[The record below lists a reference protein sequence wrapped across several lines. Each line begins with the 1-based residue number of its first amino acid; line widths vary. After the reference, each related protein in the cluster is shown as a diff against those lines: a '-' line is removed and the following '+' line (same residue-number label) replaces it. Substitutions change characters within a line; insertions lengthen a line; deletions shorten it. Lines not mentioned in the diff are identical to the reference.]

1 MKQAQNEQFIELQN
15 ELKELK
21 KVIAQRD
28 RQIKEQDA
36 QINKQGGIIDKQEG
50 IINKQE
56 VIIGKKD
63 IIISEKD
70 DKISRLTYFLEQLKR
85 MTFGQ
90 KSERFKNPD
99 QLELFTEE
107 VLEAKKKELIE
118 EIEITIK
125 KRKGYEGKHP
135 GREPLPK
142 DLPVEEVV
150 LEPTEDVTGMV
161 RIREEITEELHIKPA
176 YLFIRRIIRPIYITK
191 PDENNKQRQVIA
203 ELSRPIPK
211 IIAGSSL
218 LSYLIVNKYV
228 FHLPIHRQLQ
238 QLKLMGITLNASTVE
253 NWIRLTS
260 ELLEILYKVHRQ
272 KVQQSP
278 YLQMDESPIQVMDR
292 ETKGKTKRGY
302 MWVSNAVRE
311 LSVLF
316 EYAPSR
322 SQSLPNQFLDQY
334 RGILQTD
341 GYAAYDVAIRKHKIL
356 HIGCWAHAR
365 RYFEKALSND
375 KARATAVMLLIQE
388 LYKVEEI
395 SKEQNETVE
404 QRYQR
409 RLKESL
415 PILNQIGKYIT
426 DHRKD
431 VLPSSPIGKAFNYC
445 VERWDN
451 LMNYLQNGM
460 IEIDNNR
467 VENAIRPLALGR
479 KNYLFAGNHEFAQFT
494 AIYYSFF
501 ATCKLNDINPYDWFA
516 YVIENINE
524 TKTSQLENLLPQN
537 IDKSLLLETKLTV

>member
-1 MKQAQNEQFIELQN
+1 MKQAQNNLFIEQQN

-21 KVIAQRD
+21 KVLAQQD
-28 RQIKEQDA
+28 QLIQKQDQQIQKQDQQIYKLESSIIQKED
-36 QINKQGGIIDKQEG
+36 E
-50 IINKQE
+50 
-56 VIIGKKD
+56 
-63 IIISEKD
+63 
-70 DKISRLTYFLEQLKR
+70 ISRLKHLVEQLKR

-90 KSERFKNPD
+90 KSERFENPD
-99 QLELFTEE
+99 QLDLFPKE
-107 VLEAKKKELIE
+107 VLDQKEKELIE
-118 EIEITIK
+118 EVEVIIK
-125 KRKGYEGKHP
+125 KRKSYDGKHP

-142 DLPVEEVV
+142 DLPVEEVI

-161 RIREEITEELHIKPA
+161 RIREEITDELHIKPA

-211 IIAGSSL
+211 IMAGSSL
-218 LSYLIVNKYV
+218 LAYLIVNKYV
-228 FHLPIHRQLQ
+228 FHMPIHRQLQ
-238 QLKLMGITLNASTVE
+238 QLKLLGINLSASTVE

-272 KVQQSP
+272 KVQQSL

-292 ETKGKTKRGY
+292 ETKGKTKKGY
-302 MWVSNAVRE
+302 MWVSNAVID

-322 SQSLPNQFLDQY
+322 SHSLPKHFLDQY

-341 GYAAYDVAIRKHKIL
+341 GYAAYDVAIREKKIL

-365 RYFEKALSND
+365 RYFEKALKND
-375 KARATAVMLLIQE
+375 KVHATVVMLLIQE
-388 LYKVEEI
+388 LYKVEQT
-395 SKEQNETVE
+395 SKEQNDTFEK
-404 QRYQR
+404 RHQR

-415 PILNQIGKYIT
+415 PILNQIGKYIA
-426 DHRKD
+426 DHRKN
-431 VLPSSPIGKAFNYC
+431 VLPSSPIAIAFNYC
-445 VERWDN
+445 MERWDA

-479 KNYLFAGNHEFAQFT
+479 KNYLFAGNHDFAQFT

-537 IDKSLLLETKLTV
+537 IDKSLLVETKLTD

>member
-21 KVIAQRD
+21 KVLAQRD

-36 QINKQGGIIDKQEG
+36 QINKQGGIIDKQEM

-56 VIIGKKD
+56 VIINKKD
-63 IIISEKD
+63 VIISKKED
-70 DKISRLTYFLEQLKR
+70 EISRLTYFLEQLKR

-90 KSERFKNPD
+90 KSERFENPD
-99 QLELFTEE
+99 QLELFPKEE
-107 VLEAKKKELIE
+107 LDAKKKELIE
-118 EIEITIK
+118 EVEIIIK
-125 KRKGYEGKHP
+125 KRKSYDGKHP

-161 RIREEITEELHIKPA
+161 RIGEEVTEELHIKPA
-176 YLFIRRIIRPIYITK
+176 SLFIRRIIRPVYMTK

-211 IIAGSSL
+211 IMAGSSL

-272 KVQQSP
+272 KVQLSP

-356 HIGCWAHAR
+356 HIACWAHAR

-375 KARATAVMLLIQE
+375 KALATAVMLLIQE

-431 VLPSSPIGKAFNYC
+431 VLPSSPIGKAFHYC
-445 VERWDN
+445 IERWDA
-451 LMNYLQNGM
+451 LMNYLQDGM

-479 KNYLFAGNHEFAQFT
+479 KNYLFAGNHEFAKFT

-501 ATCKLNDINPYDWFA
+501 ATCKLNEINPYDWFA

-537 IDKSLLLETKLTV
+537 IDKSLLVETKLTV

>member
-1 MKQAQNEQFIELQN
+1 MKQAQNKQLTEQQN
-15 ELKELK
+15 ELRELK
-21 KVIAQRD
+21 KLLMQKD
-28 RQIKEQDA
+28 QQIKENEKK
-36 QINKQGGIIDKQEG
+36 INKQEL

-56 VIIGKKD
+56 VIISKKED
-63 IIISEKD
+63 E
-70 DKISRLTYFLEQLKR
+70 ISRLTYFLEQLKR
-85 MTFGQ
+85 MIFGQ
-90 KSERFKNPD
+90 KSERFENPD
-99 QLELFTEE
+99 QLELFPQE
-107 VLEAKKKELIE
+107 VLDAKKKELIE
-118 EIEITIK
+118 EVEVIIK
-125 KRKGYEGKHP
+125 KRKSYDGKHP

-322 SQSLPNQFLDQY
+322 SQSLPNHFLDQY

-375 KARATAVMLLIQE
+375 KAPATAVMLLIQE

-404 QRYQR
+404 ERYQR

-415 PILNQIGKYIT
+415 PLLNQIGKYIA

-516 YVIENINE
+516 YVVENINE
-524 TKTSQLENLLPQN
+524 TKTSQLEKLLPQN
-537 IDKSLLLETKLTV
+537 IDKSLLVETKLSD

>member
-21 KVIAQRD
+21 KVIAQ
-28 RQIKEQDA
+28 QQSENANQNLL
-36 QINKQGGIIDKQEG
+36 INKQEL

-56 VIIGKKD
+56 MIINKKD
-63 IIISEKD
+63 AIISKKED
-70 DKISRLTYFLEQLKR
+70 EISRLTYFLEQLKR

-90 KSERFKNPD
+90 KSERFENPD
-99 QLELFTEE
+99 QLELFPKE

-125 KRKGYEGKHP
+125 KRKGYEGNHP

-161 RIREEITEELHIKPA
+161 RIGEEITNELHIKPA
-176 YLFIRRIIRPIYITK
+176 YLFIRRIIRPVYITK

-211 IIAGSSL
+211 INAGSSL

-238 QLKLMGITLNASTVE
+238 QLKLMGITLKAPTVE

-260 ELLEILYKVHRQ
+260 ELVEILYKVHRQ

-375 KARATAVMLLIQE
+375 KTHATAVMLLIQE

-395 SKEQNETVE
+395 SKEQNETAE
-404 QRYQR
+404 ERYQR

-415 PILNQIGKYIT
+415 PILNQIGKYIA

-524 TKTSQLENLLPQN
+524 TKTSKLDNLLPQN
-537 IDKSLLLETKLTV
+537 IDKSLLVDLKIPLQ

>member
-1 MKQAQNEQFIELQN
+1 MKQAQNKQFTEHQN

-21 KVIAQRD
+21 KLLAQKD
-28 RQIKEQDA
+28 QQIKE
-36 QINKQGGIIDKQEG
+36 K
-50 IINKQE
+50 
-56 VIIGKKD
+56 
-63 IIISEKD
+63 EKTICQMED
-70 DKISRLTYFLEQLKR
+70 EISRLNYSIEQLKR

-90 KSERFKNPD
+90 KSERFENPD
-99 QLELFTEE
+99 QLELFPKE

-125 KRKGYEGKHP
+125 KRKGYEGNHP

-161 RIREEITEELHIKPA
+161 RIGEEITNELHIKPA
-176 YLFIRRIIRPIYITK
+176 YLFIRRIIRPVYITK

-211 IIAGSSL
+211 INAGSSL

-238 QLKLMGITLNASTVE
+238 QLKLMGITLKAPTVE

-260 ELLEILYKVHRQ
+260 ELVEILYKVHRQ

-375 KARATAVMLLIQE
+375 KTHATAVMLLIQE

-395 SKEQNETVE
+395 SKEQNETAE
-404 QRYQR
+404 ERYQR

-415 PILNQIGKYIT
+415 PILNQIGKYIA

-524 TKTSQLENLLPQN
+524 TKTSKLDNLLPQN
-537 IDKSLLLETKLTV
+537 IDKSLLVDLKIPIQ

>member
-1 MKQAQNEQFIELQN
+1 MKQAQNKQFTEQQN
-15 ELKELK
+15 ELRELK
-21 KVIAQRD
+21 KLLAQKD
-28 RQIKEQDA
+28 QQIYKLESSIIQKED
-36 QINKQGGIIDKQEG
+36 E
-50 IINKQE
+50 
-56 VIIGKKD
+56 
-63 IIISEKD
+63 
-70 DKISRLTYFLEQLKR
+70 ISRLKHLVEQLKR

-90 KSERFKNPD
+90 KSERFENPD
-99 QLELFTEE
+99 QLELFPKE
-107 VLEAKKKELIE
+107 VLDQKEKELIE
-118 EIEITIK
+118 EVEVIIK
-125 KRKGYEGKHP
+125 KRKSYDGKHP
-135 GREPLPK
+135 GRQELPK

-161 RIREEITEELHIKPA
+161 RIGEEVTQELHIKPA
-176 YLFIRRIIRPIYITK
+176 SLFIRRIIRPVYITK

-203 ELSRPIPK
+203 ELYRPIPK
-211 IIAGSSL
+211 IMAGSSL
-218 LSYLIVNKYV
+218 LAYLIVNKYV

-260 ELLEILYKVHRQ
+260 ELLEVLYKVHRQ
-272 KVQQSP
+272 KVQLSP

-292 ETKGKTKRGY
+292 ETKGKTKKGY

-322 SQSLPNQFLDQY
+322 SQSLPNLFLDQY

-375 KARATAVMLLIQE
+375 KALATAVMLLIQE
-388 LYKVEEI
+388 LYKVEQT

-404 QRYQR
+404 ERYQR

-445 VERWDN
+445 VERWDA
-451 LMNYLQNGM
+451 LMNYLQNGI

-524 TKTSQLENLLPQN
+524 TKTSQLDKLLPQN
-537 IDKSLLLETKLTV
+537 IDKSLLIDLKIPIQ